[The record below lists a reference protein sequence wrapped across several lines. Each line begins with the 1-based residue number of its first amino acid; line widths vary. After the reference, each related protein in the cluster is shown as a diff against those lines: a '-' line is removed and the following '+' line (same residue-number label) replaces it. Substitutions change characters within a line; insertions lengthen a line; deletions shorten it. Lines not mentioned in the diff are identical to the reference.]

1 MEKKKCVITGIGILS
16 CFGSDK
22 EKYYQN
28 LLDGKSGVELLD
40 LEVPG
45 LENLFAAK
53 VKDFCVEDFFDKK
66 NARRV
71 DPAIAYAVAAAS
83 LALKD
88 CKVDLKEID
97 KNRAG
102 VLIGTGVGGMYTID
116 KNLFVANTKNYSKVS
131 PFFIPHILNNML
143 GAIVAIE
150 HGFKG
155 LNYAI
160 STACATS
167 NHCLLAAKRHIEY
180 GDCDIMISGGVEASV
195 NAPCFAGFTALH
207 ALSKNYKNPK
217 GASKPF
223 DKNRDGFV
231 LGEGAGIF
239 ILESEEHALKRGA
252 KIYGEISGGFINSD
266 AYHMTN
272 PLSDG
277 SEVARCMKE
286 AIKSANLSP
295 EDIDYI
301 NAHGTSTPIGDL
313 CEIKAIKTVFANN
326 KKLPK
331 INSTKSIIG
340 HTLGASGGLELVAI
354 LMAMETCKLHPTIN
368 VEEKEEELGDFDI
381 LDRGKIN
388 YQVNHAIS
396 NSFGFGGHN
405 SVLVVSK
412 K

>member
-1 MEKKKCVITGIGILS
+1 
-16 CFGSDK
+16 
-22 EKYYQN
+22 
-28 LLDGKSGVELLD
+28 
-40 LEVPG
+40 
-45 LENLFAAK
+45 
-53 VKDFCVEDFFDKK
+53 
-66 NARRV
+66 
-71 DPAIAYAVAAAS
+71 
-83 LALKD
+83 
-88 CKVDLKEID
+88 
-97 KNRAG
+97 
-102 VLIGTGVGGMYTID
+102 
-116 KNLFVANTKNYSKVS
+116 
-131 PFFIPHILNNML
+131 
-143 GAIVAIE
+143 
-150 HGFKG
+150 
-155 LNYAI
+155 
-160 STACATS
+160 
-167 NHCLLAAKRHIEY
+167 
-180 GDCDIMISGGVEASV
+180 
-195 NAPCFAGFTALH
+195 
-207 ALSKNYKNPK
+207 
-217 GASKPF
+217 
-223 DKNRDGFV
+223 
-231 LGEGAGIF
+231 
-239 ILESEEHALKRGA
+239 
-252 KIYGEISGGFINSD
+252 
-266 AYHMTN
+266 MTN